1 MFLLLQV
8 RTLLGTNSY
17 ELFTLDK
24 LINKLIVH
32 LRIMAQVR
40 KQGVEGMMFYT

>member
-1 MFLLLQV
+1 M
-8 RTLLGTNSY
+8 GTNSY

-40 KQGVEGMMFYT
+40 KRALRGHVSDFATDFTPSE